1 MRRGSPSVRIVV
13 PREPFRV
20 IRSIT
25 LETLTKISRLIQY
38 SRKVLEQDKKSCF
51 CQFIVS
57 FIEIL
62 FTYSR

>member
-1 MRRGSPSVRIVV
+1 MWCFLFAFIIPLKKCGLKLKFLI
-13 PREPFRV
+13 
-20 IRSIT
+20 
-25 LETLTKISRLIQY
+25 LLKRLSDPPDLQY

-51 CQFIVS
+51 CEFIVS

>member
-1 MRRGSPSVRIVV
+1 MSLVYKNITPIVQ
-13 PREPFRV
+13 
-20 IRSIT
+20 IHTHTQIYGTST
-25 LETLTKISRLIQY
+25 HLYTNAHGYIQY